1 MQIVNTFTVVES
13 AQTVQ
18 LGEPGNAPTERPPT
32 MSPTFTEDEL
42 VAAASSSTL
51 PPDDSGPFAGYE
63 TEHIYIGDESQDPD
77 NSPRTVSKRV
87 RIKNFARGVASELTF
102 YAEGFL
108 NIREG
113 TRKKLTKDHTLE
125 LRFVDPDPAIDRRIA
140 SGWLWVTLGFAVLA
154 LAGRFLLPITELS
167 DYALAITVLLA
178 TLAAVAF
185 LSFIY
190 KSEERIRF
198 YTASGRAEVLSLVSS
213 FGCVRKVRRTARAIQ
228 ASINGAGI
236 GAYDVRYL
244 RAEMQAHYRLREN
257 GVITAQACA
266 DGTALILSK
275 FG

>member
-1 MQIVNTFTVVES
+1 
-13 AQTVQ
+13 
-18 LGEPGNAPTERPPT
+18 

-42 VAAASSSTL
+42 VAAASSTAL
-51 PPDDSGPFAGYE
+51 PPDDDGPFAGYE
-63 TEHIYIGDESQDPD
+63 SEHIYIGDESQDPD

-87 RIKNFARGVASELTF
+87 RIRNFARGVASELTF
-102 YAEGFL
+102 YAEGFV

-140 SGWLWVTLGFAVLA
+140 SGWLWIALGLTVLA
-154 LAGRFLLPITELS
+154 LASHFLLPITALS
-167 DYALAITVLLA
+167 GYAFAITTLLG

-198 YTASGRAEVLSLVSS
+198 YTTSGRAEVLSLVSS
-213 FGCVRKVRRTARAIQ
+213 FGCVRKMRRTARAIQ
-228 ASINGAGI
+228 TSINGAGR
-236 GAYDVRYL
+236 GACDVRYL

-257 GVITAQACA
+257 GVITPQACA
-266 DGTALILSK
+266 DGTAQILSK